1 MRDAQT
7 GGPRIMSTTSRS
19 ALLVAPSLAIFSG
32 LFVAPTLYFLLVS
45 FWRFESYELIRELN
59 LDNYREVARD
69 YLMLGFYTLFIAAI
83 VSLAAVIL
91 GFVYAYIARF
101 KAGRFGSIML
111 FVALISL
118 FGGYLMKVY
127 AWRTILGT
135 EGIINNALMALGI
148 VSEPVTWL
156 LYNPPSVVLTL
167 TNFLFPFAML
177 PIAAAMRGIHD
188 SELESARDLGARF
201 TAILF
206 DHVIPRCKTGIVT
219 GFALCFLIA
228 CGDWVTPVLVG
239 GRMTMLGNLIAAQF
253 GEFLD
258 WPLGAAMSFS
268 LLAAAFLVV
277 LTFSQIMRIFDWR

>member
-1 MRDAQT
+1 MT
-7 GGPRIMSTTSRS
+7 PSYRS
-19 ALLVAPSLAIFSG
+19 ALLVAPSLLIFIG
-32 LFVAPTLYFLLVS
+32 LFIAPTLYFLLVS
-45 FWRFESYELIRELN
+45 FWRFESYELIREFN
-59 LDNYREVARD
+59 LDNYREVAAD
-69 YLMLGFYTLFIAAI
+69 YLRLGIYTLVIAGI
-83 VSLAAVIL
+83 ISLLAVTL
-91 GFVYAYIARF
+91 GFVYAYVARF
-101 KAGRFGSIML
+101 NAGRFGSVML

-127 AWRTILGT
+127 AWRTILGM
-135 EGIINNALMALGI
+135 EGIINNALLASGI

-177 PIAAAMRGIHD
+177 PIFASMQSIQD
-188 SELESARDLGARF
+188 SELESARDLGAPW

-206 DHVIPRCKTGIVT
+206 DHVVPRCKTGIVT
-219 GFALCFLIA
+219 GFALCFLIS

-253 GEFLD
+253 GEFLN

-277 LTFSQIMRIFDWR
+277 LAFSQLMRIFDAR